1 MPAKVRA
8 IPAHILAFI
17 HLQALAWGGIGAG
30 SFTTE
35 PDSWDKDGDPLCVHG
50 LCRANS
56 NPLVDELDGGLE
68 ARNALIDAGIY
79 FAENDRAVRRVQK
92 RLGLPKDARIPFE
105 EWAAELNV
113 VPMENL
119 KGYVPPENLEGV
131 L

>member
-17 HLQALAWGGIGAG
+17 HLQALAWGGIGSG
-30 SFTTE
+30 SFNE
-35 PDSWDKDGDPLCVHG
+35 DVLAGQGEGAPLCVHG
-50 LCRANS
+50 LCRAYD
-56 NPLVDELDGGLE
+56 NPLVSPEDGEEALD
-68 ARNALIDAGIY
+68 ALRAAGI
-79 FAENDRAVRRVQK
+79 FFQENDQAVSRARK